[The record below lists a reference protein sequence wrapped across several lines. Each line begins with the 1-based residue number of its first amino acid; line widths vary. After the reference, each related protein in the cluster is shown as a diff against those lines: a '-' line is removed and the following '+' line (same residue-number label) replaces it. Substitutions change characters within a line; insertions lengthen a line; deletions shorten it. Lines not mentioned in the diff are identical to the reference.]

1 MTVTQYKKGPYLQRE
16 FMRPI
21 GELRFHFISRALRP
35 VQSYLTIISPFD
47 NYVWTLLSSSVI
59 AITLTLI
66 IADMSYAKWTNTSM
80 KGVFHHSMLNSYQM
94 DYITV
99 DRLSL
104 QTSSLELVQLLM
116 RLLWIN
122 IFARALVQRP
132 EKLSFLRGYY
142 WDL

>member
-1 MTVTQYKKGPYLQRE
+1 
-16 FMRPI
+16 MRPI
-21 GELRFHFISRALRP
+21 GELSFHFMSRAPRP
-35 VQSYLTIISPFD
+35 VQNYFTIISPCD
-47 NYVWTLLSSSVI
+47 NYVWALLGSSVM
-59 AITLTLI
+59 AITLTLFI
-66 IADMSYAKWTNTSM
+66 VDISYAKWTNTSM

-104 QTSSLELVQLLM
+104 QTSSLEFVQLWM
-116 RLLWIN
+116 RLLWIS